1 MLNNINTKYR
11 SYVVVVVS
19 QSKNL
24 HSLTIE
30 HKDYVYFVFPKKI
43 KLFSVNIIIKIV
55 IRSPIIKVSLMKE
68 KVKKRVKSK
77 SKKKGH

>member
-1 MLNNINTKYR
+1 VLNNINTKYR

-30 HKDYVYFVFPKKI
+30 HKDYVYFVFPFKKI

-68 KVKKRVKSK
+68 KAKAKKEDIN
-77 SKKKGH
+77 